1 MNRARGQSKNG
12 NGGERE
18 VQPLGERANTGR
30 SAIANWPELRAIA
43 ATFRREDVSDPRR
56 VAGLV
61 RLAMEELVSEVP
73 LKLHGCDRQN
83 IIDWMTNDPYLRGR
97 VLEYFEKVLT

>member
-1 MNRARGQSKNG
+1 
-12 NGGERE
+12 
-18 VQPLGERANTGR
+18 
-30 SAIANWPELRAIA
+30 
-43 ATFRREDVSDPRR
+43 
-56 VAGLV
+56 
-61 RLAMEELVSEVP
+61 MEELVSEVP